1 MKRRLFKAKRIAALA
16 GAVAIMSLFFGCSS
30 DNSYTAYSRYRASF
44 TYYTVMTT
52 TPLKNALTSPGE
64 YCAISLTANRKL
76 NFVSPTLSQQVDVT
90 ASAVYQSYTCVGGFI
105 AGMSNMPEMGADTQ
119 GLVAYDLVCANCY
132 RNDAIQRALTLHEG
146 GKAYCQRCKR
156 TYDLNSKGIVSS
168 GDKGR
173 PLERYHIAYDGNN
186 RMSIWN

>member
-1 MKRRLFKAKRIAALA
+1 MVNSMKKLHLAAVVCVIM
-16 GAVAIMSLFFGCSS
+16 AVCGCSS
-30 DNSYTAYSRYRASF
+30 DDSYTAYSRYRASF
-44 TYYTVMTT
+44 AYYTVMTT

-64 YCAISLTANRKL
+64 YCTITLSADRKL

-90 ASAVYQSYTCVGGFI
+90 ASAVYQSYTCVAGFI
-105 AGMSNMPEMGADTQ
+105 AGMSNMPDIGADTQ

-132 RNDAIQRALTLHEG
+132 REDAIQRALTLQEG
-146 GKAYCQRCKR
+146 GKAYCSRCHR
-156 TYDLNSKGIVSS
+156 TYDLNSKGIISS

-173 PLERYHIAYDGNN
+173 PLERYHVAYDGNN

>member
-1 MKRRLFKAKRIAALA
+1 MCIMALLA
-16 GAVAIMSLFFGCSS
+16 GCSGS
-30 DNSYTAYSRYRASF
+30 DSYTAYSRCKASF

-52 TPLKNALTSPGE
+52 TPLKNALSSPGE
-64 YCAISLTANRKL
+64 YCAISLSADRKL

-90 ASAVYQSYTCVGGFI
+90 ASAVYQSFTCIGGFI
-105 AGMSNMPEMGADTQ
+105 VGMSNMPDIGADSQ

-132 RNDAIQRALTLHEG
+132 HNDAIQRSLTLQEG
-146 GKAYCQRCKR
+146 GKAYCRRCKR
-156 TYDLNSKGIVSS
+156 TYDLNSNGIIFS
-168 GDKGR
+168 GEKGR